1 MMNEIDLP
9 PEMIFSIDF
18 NLHWVPSTQGLQM
31 TPVAAAEIL
40 SITETKFLAYAAE
53 AEAKLKRTAAGLL
66 NRPELSQAVD
76 QLVIPVE
83 GLMLAVGD
91 SITTY
96 RYSYA
101 RLLAAMVA
109 IRRPADNIRF
119 LNGAQ
124 SGYTSTHGLE
134 NVYTQFLAHQP
145 DVVFIMFGVNDCKLF
160 GGPKAKTLVS
170 RKEYRANMEGIVEA
184 FLAHTAARPVLLT
197 PSPVIED
204 IVNNNPDFQEM
215 RMSWRYADI
224 LARADVLRDLA
235 KRHSLPLVDLIE
247 LFGDAPDPDLY
258 LPDGL
263 HPGPT
268 GQALILE
275 AVLRTLA
282 G

>member
-1 MMNEIDLP
+1 MMNETDLP

-18 NLHWVPSTQGLQM
+18 NLFWVPSAMGLEV
-31 TPVAAAEIL
+31 PAAAAAEML
-40 SITETKFLAYAAE
+40 GITETQFLAYAAQAE
-53 AEAKLKRTAAGLL
+53 AEVKRTAAGLL
-66 NRPELSQAVD
+66 DRPELSQAID

-83 GLMLAVGD
+83 GLVMAVGD

-101 RLLAAMVA
+101 RLLADMVA

-134 NVYTQFLAHQP
+134 NVYTQFLAHRP
-145 DVVFIMFGVNDCKLF
+145 DVVFIMFGVNDNKLF
-160 GGPKAKTLVS
+160 GGPEAKTLVS
-170 RKEYRANMEGIVEA
+170 RKEYQANMEGIVEA
-184 FLAHTAARPVLLT
+184 FLMHTAARPVLLT
-197 PSPVIED
+197 PAPVIED
-204 IVNNNPDFQEM
+204 IVNNNPEFLMM
-215 RMSWRYADI
+215 RMRWRNADI
-224 LARADVLRDLA
+224 QAQADVLCDLA
-235 KRHSLPLVDLIE
+235 NRYSLPLVDLME
-247 LFGDAPDPDLY
+247 LFGDAPNPEFY

-263 HPGPT
+263 HPGPA
-268 GQALILE
+268 GQVLILE

>member
-9 PEMIFSIDF
+9 PEIIFSLDF
-18 NLHWVPSTQGLQM
+18 NLYWVPSTQGLEVS
-31 TPVAAAEIL
+31 PAAAAEML

-53 AEAKLKRTAAGLL
+53 VEAKVKRTAAGLL
-66 NRPELSQAVD
+66 DRPVLGQAID
-76 QLVIPVE
+76 QLVIPVD
-83 GLMLAVGD
+83 GLVMAVGD

-119 LNGAQ
+119 LNVAQ

-134 NVYTQFLAHQP
+134 NVFTQFLSHRP

-160 GGPKAKTLVS
+160 GGPEAKTLIS
-170 RKEYRANMEGIVEA
+170 CKEYRANMEGIVEA

-197 PSPVIED
+197 PAPVIED
-204 IVNNNPDFQEM
+204 IVNCSPDFQAM
-215 RMSWRYADI
+215 RMSWRNAD
-224 LARADVLRDLA
+224 LQARADVLRDLA
-235 KRHSLPLVDLIE
+235 NRHSLPLVDLIE

-263 HPGPT
+263 HPGPA

-275 AVLRTLA
+275 AVLRTLT